1 MCEFYEGGI
10 VHFSVLMAF
19 FSSQC
24 ITEGTVGDIAVQL
37 RKLN

>member
-10 VHFSVLMAF
+10 VHFSVMAF
-19 FSSQC
+19 FFSQC

-37 RKLN
+37 RKN